1 MRLRKLPNWSE
12 KDQEGGP
19 SGPPSSHT
27 RWYTF
32 MPPRWYAFRLPF
44 TERVKNLTG
53 LSEPDDF
60 VFCDQDGNKV
70 SEGAFSKTFKKLLKD
85 AELLKNAEGMDR
97 TLYSLRH
104 TYATFRIELG
114 KLRPEELADMMGT
127 SPQNIYNHYRH
138 SLLRENASK
147 LTQR

>member
-44 TERVKNLTG
+44 TDNVLQKQTALLGIRRGGFLFPWDDLTPKKRVKELIAYRRESAFDGHPKNIFYF
-53 LSEPDDF
+53 F
-60 VFCDQDGNKV
+60 V
-70 SEGAFSKTFKKLLKD
+70 
-85 AELLKNAEGMDR
+85 
-97 TLYSLRH
+97 
-104 TYATFRIELG
+104 
-114 KLRPEELADMMGT
+114 
-127 SPQNIYNHYRH
+127 
-138 SLLRENASK
+138 
-147 LTQR
+147 

>member
-44 TERVKNLTG
+44 TDNVLQKQTPLLGIRRGGFLF
-53 LSEPDDF
+53 PWDDLPPISI
-60 VFCDQDGNKV
+60 G
-70 SEGAFSKTFKKLLKD
+70 EGALSVWFAILPFTDVLVPIGGGVGPLSV
-85 AELLKNAEGMDR
+85 
-97 TLYSLRH
+97 
-104 TYATFRIELG
+104 
-114 KLRPEELADMMGT
+114 
-127 SPQNIYNHYRH
+127 YRD
-138 SLLRENASK
+138 
-147 LTQR
+147 